1 MGCVEPFSAGLERI
15 IAMKQRALAA
25 QPRNQLG
32 HPNWL
37 NAVDAAL
44 LCSWHGVDP
53 ASCEI
58 LLGVLLGW
66 DE

>member
-1 MGCVEPFSAGLERI
+1 
-15 IAMKQRALAA
+15 MKQRALAA